1 VELSPN
7 LLAELVV
14 TLVGIFVGTL
24 AAFALER
31 RRERARNRQRAVV
44 LLRSLRQE
52 LDENAATLKG
62 ALPAYESTPWGKSF
76 YVSTSAW
83 ETAISSQDLPAIIG
97 FELADILGDQYALL
111 FRVRY
116 YVDLLTRLWM
126 APTTIEGYEEL
137 RKGFRDA
144 IRETMSKA
152 IGRHNHLVRD
162 LTAQGPATS
171 GPH

>member
-1 VELSPN
+1 MELGPN

-14 TLVGIFVGTL
+14 TLVGIFIGTL
-24 AAFALER
+24 AALALDR
-31 RRERARNRQRAVV
+31 RRERARNQQRAVV

-76 YVSTSAW
+76 YVSTTAW

-97 FELADILGDQYALL
+97 FERADVLGDQYALL
-111 FRVRY
+111 FRIRY
-116 YVDLLTRLWM
+116 YVDLLTRLWF

-137 RKGFRDA
+137 RKGFREA
-144 IRETMSKA
+144 IRDAMSKA
-152 IGRHNHLVRD
+152 VQRHKHVLQD
-162 LTAQGPATS
+162 LTG
-171 GPH
+171 